1 MKLIDWLYIEKPDKI
16 FFDNWELL
24 VLKDWKIRNF
34 YDSEKYWTVETWSDV
49 NYSLLKLKEI
59 SEDEYYIRED
69 KKQKDLQKKKSEQ
82 EYKDYL
88 KLKNKYEK

>member
-1 MKLIDWLYIEKPDKI
+1 MKFIDWLYIEKPDKI

-24 VLKDWKIRNF
+24 VLKDWKIRSF
-34 YDSEKYWTVETWSDV
+34 YNNEIYWTLETWWDL
-49 NYSLLKLKEI
+49 NFSLFKLREI

-88 KLKNKYEK
+88 KLKSKYEK